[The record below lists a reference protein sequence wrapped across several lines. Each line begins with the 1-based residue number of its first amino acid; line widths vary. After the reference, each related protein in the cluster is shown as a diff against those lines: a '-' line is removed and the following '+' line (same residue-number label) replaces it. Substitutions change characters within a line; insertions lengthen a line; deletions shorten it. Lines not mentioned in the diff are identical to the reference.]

1 MIKKITQYIQNN
13 KKTSLIVGGIVLLV
27 LFFVFRNGNAAK
39 ETMTVER
46 GDVVEKV
53 ILTGKVKPADEVDL
67 AFDRAGKVAQVLVQ
81 VGSQVQAGQTLV
93 SLDSS
98 ETYADYLKAQA
109 NVASAAA
116 RLDEL
121 KRGSRPEEIAISES
135 EVSNATIALEN
146 AEDKLRSA
154 LYESY
159 VKADDAVRNY
169 VDTLFSNPRTNNP
182 QVTSAVTDVALASE
196 LNTRRYAIEQ
206 VLLGWEKNPQTTSR
220 ETIVKISADL
230 GQVKMFVD
238 KMAIAVNG
246 FTSNSSMSASVV
258 EGHKASISTARTGLI
273 AAQSSI
279 SSAEE
284 KLNTAKSTLLI
295 AQKNLALKKAGTSDE
310 EVRAQEAQV
319 LQYEAQLQA
328 VAAQLSK
335 MTMRS
340 PLTGIVTKQDAKRG
354 EIVSVGTPVVSVISG
369 SNLEIEANVSEVSVG
384 KVSVGNEVRITMDA
398 FPEKTFAGTVTYI
411 EPGETIVDGV
421 VNFKVTIAFTENYP
435 ELKTGLSANLE
446 IVTAQVT
453 DVVRVAE
460 YAIVTKDDKRYVLKK
475 EGSQEVEVEVT
486 TGFKGS
492 DGFVEVVSGLVP
504 GDVVVLS
511 SE

>member
-1 MIKKITQYIQNN
+1 MMTKIKQYIQTH
-13 KKTSLIVGGIVLLV
+13 KKLSGIAGALILII
-27 LFFVFRNGNAAK
+27 LFVVFRNGSAK
-39 ETMTVER
+39 SETMVVER

-53 ILTGKVKPADEVDL
+53 ILTGKVKPAEEVDL
-67 AFDRAGKVAQVLVQ
+67 AFDRAGKVAQTFVQ
-81 VGSQVQAGQTLV
+81 VGSQVEAGQTLV

-98 ETYADYLKAQA
+98 EVYADYLKAQA
-109 NVASAAA
+109 NVVSANA

-121 KRGSRPEEIAISES
+121 KRGSRPEEISISES

-169 VDTLFSNPRTNNP
+169 VDTLFSNPRTSNP
-182 QVTSAVTDVALASE
+182 QITSAVTDTALASE
-196 LNTRRYAIEQ
+196 LNTKRYAIEQ
-206 VLLGWEKNPQTTSR
+206 LLVAWDKNPQTLSR

-230 GQVKMFVD
+230 NQVKMFVD

-246 FTSNSSMSASVV
+246 FSSNSSMSASTV
-258 EGHKASISTARTGLI
+258 EGYKTSISTARTGLI

-279 SSAEE
+279 SLAEE

-295 AQKNLALKKAGTSDE
+295 AQKNLALKKAGTSEE

-340 PLTGIVTKQDAKRG
+340 PLAGIVTKQDAKRG
-354 EIVSVGTPVVSVISG
+354 EIVSVGAPVVSVISG

-384 KVSVGNEVRITMDA
+384 KVSVGNEVFITMDA
-398 FPEKTFAGTVTYI
+398 FPGKVFAGTVTYI

-421 VNFKVTIAFTENYP
+421 VNFKITITFTENYP
-435 ELKTGLSANLE
+435 EIKTGLSANLE

-460 YAIVTKDDKRYVLKK
+460 YAVTVRDDKRYVLKK
-475 EGSQEVEVEVT
+475 EGSREVEVEVT

-492 DGFVEVVSGLVP
+492 DGFVEVLSGLSP
-504 GDVVVLS
+504 EDVVVLS
-511 SE
+511 SK